1 MKYQNIRV
9 GHFISRPNRFIAK
22 IEIEGAEETVHV
34 KNTGRC
40 AELLVPGA
48 EVYVQ
53 DSQQEAEDWLSDN
66 EFLQGEM
73 QVAVSSKSTNI
84 GKKRKTRWDL
94 IAVRKGD
101 RLINMDSQIPN
112 KIVKEWLEQEKWN
125 HNLHNQSDRIHGITK
140 IQPEYTYGKSRI
152 DLYVE
157 AQNRKV
163 IYYTSGREQI
173 VCTEL
178 FSSVCDSL
186 LQHREFIQVH
196 RSFLVNMNYIRSIGT
211 MDMCLHNGTNVP
223 LAQRRVA
230 DIKKHYL
237 AFQMEE

>member
-53 DSQQEAEDWLSDN
+53 DSLQEAEDWLSDN

-73 QVAVSSKSTNI
+73 QMAVSSKSTNI

-101 RLINMDSQIPN
+101 RLINMD
-112 KIVKEWLEQEKWN
+112 V
-125 HNLHNQSDRIHGITK
+125 
-140 IQPEYTYGKSRI
+140 
-152 DLYVE
+152 
-157 AQNRKV
+157 
-163 IYYTSGREQI
+163 
-173 VCTEL
+173 
-178 FSSVCDSL
+178 
-186 LQHREFIQVH
+186 
-196 RSFLVNMNYIRSIGT
+196 
-211 MDMCLHNGTNVP
+211 
-223 LAQRRVA
+223 
-230 DIKKHYL
+230 
-237 AFQMEE
+237 

>member
-1 MKYQNIRV
+1 MTMRRNCPTYGRFWTVIRKLTIFRLPIKNITAAVNLPAGIKGTIRPLSARHPHATYDRHAACTRNPYFRPCADIIFLTTSSDFAVESYTVKATNYLMKPVSSNAFFAAMDDILRAKTQEQ
-9 GHFISRPNRFIAK
+9 GHF
-22 IEIEGAEETVHV
+22 
-34 KNTGRC
+34 
-40 AELLVPGA
+40 LV
-48 EVYVQ
+48 
-53 DSQQEAEDWLSDN
+53 L
-66 EFLQGEM
+66 
-73 QVAVSSKSTNI
+73 
-84 GKKRKTRWDL
+84 
-94 IAVRKGD
+94 
-101 RLINMDSQIPN
+101 
-112 KIVKEWLEQEKWN
+112 
-125 HNLHNQSDRIHGITK
+125 
-140 IQPEYTYGKSRI
+140 KSRI
-152 DLYVE
+152 GVHKVPLSELIYVE

>member
-73 QVAVSSKSTNI
+73 QTAVSSKSTNI

-163 IYYTSGREQI
+163 LIEVKGVTLEENGVRRYE
-173 VCTEL
+173 
-178 FSSVCDSL
+178 
-186 LQHREFIQVH
+186 
-196 RSFLVNMNYIRSIGT
+196 IG
-211 MDMCLHNGTNVP
+211 P
-223 LAQRRVA
+223 
-230 DIKKHYL
+230 
-237 AFQMEE
+237 

>member
-53 DSQQEAEDWLSDN
+53 DSQQEAKDWLSDN

-73 QVAVSSKSTNI
+73 QAAVSSKSTNI

-112 KIVKEWLEQEKWN
+112 KIVKDN
-125 HNLHNQSDRIHGITK
+125 M
-140 IQPEYTYGKSRI
+140 
-152 DLYVE
+152 
-157 AQNRKV
+157 NRKMGSQMPQPRV
-163 IYYTSGREQI
+163 
-173 VCTEL
+173 
-178 FSSVCDSL
+178 
-186 LQHREFIQVH
+186 
-196 RSFLVNMNYIRSIGT
+196 IRSSRHAKESSTRLRYVRISLS
-211 MDMCLHNGTNVP
+211 M
-223 LAQRRVA
+223 
-230 DIKKHYL
+230 
-237 AFQMEE
+237 

>member
-1 MKYQNIRV
+1 MKYENITE
-9 GHFISRPNRFIAK
+9 GCFLDRPNRFIAHV
-22 IEIEGAEETVHV
+22 EIAGQTETVHV

-53 DSQQEAEDWLSDN
+53 DSLQEAEGWLTDN
-66 EFLQGEM
+66 ELLQGEM
-73 QVAVSSKSTNI
+73 QKAVSSKSTNI

-152 DLYVE
+152 GRYV
-157 AQNRKV
+157 
-163 IYYTSGREQI
+163 
-173 VCTEL
+173 
-178 FSSVCDSL
+178 
-186 LQHREFIQVH
+186 
-196 RSFLVNMNYIRSIGT
+196 
-211 MDMCLHNGTNVP
+211 
-223 LAQRRVA
+223 
-230 DIKKHYL
+230 
-237 AFQMEE
+237 